1 MGRTKVSLRSRP
13 ISGGRRTLYLEFYP
27 PVRVREIMK
36 MQRYETLGMYVWDK
50 PKTLTQKQ
58 YNEAIFAQAEAIRAL
73 RVQAVINEEFDFL
86 DKEKIKGDFLAYFH
100 KEATQRNNSWMS
112 CYKHF
117 YQFVDGR
124 CTFRQLTV
132 DLCVRFREYLMNAMQ
147 LDDPTKPLSVNS
159 ASNYYRKFRGML
171 AITLRDDYIRE
182 NINEHLE
189 RIEAKRNRIEFLNFQ
204 ELYNLSKT
212 SCEIPVLKRASLYAC
227 LSGLRISDI
236 MQLTWN
242 NIVPNIKGT
251 GYNMRI
257 RTEKT
262 ETEATLPISPDA
274 LELCGPRERGL
285 VFKGLTRSMLNKPL
299 KKWLS
304 AAGITKHITFH
315 CFRHT
320 YAVLQLASGT
330 DIYTV
335 SKMLTHKHVTTTEI
349 YLDLLDE
356 MKEDTL
362 GRIQIYKDPE
372 PMVA

>member
-1 MGRTKVSLRSRP
+1 MGRTKISLRSRP

-27 PVRVREIMK
+27 PVRVRETMK

-58 YNEAIFAQAEAIRAL
+58 YNETIFAQAEAIRAL

-86 DKEKIKGDFLAYFH
+86 
-100 KEATQRNNSWMS
+100 NNSWMS

-117 YQFVDGR
+117 HKFVDGH
-124 CTFRQLTV
+124 CTFRQLNV
-132 DLCVRFREYLMNAMQ
+132 DLCVRFREYLLSATQ

-189 RIEAKRNRIEFLNFQ
+189 RIEAKRNRIEFLNFR

-212 SCEIPVLKRASLYAC
+212 PCELPLMRRASLYAC

-274 LELCGPRERGL
+274 LELCGPRGRGL
-285 VFKGLTRSMLNKPL
+285 VFKDLTRSMLNKPL
-299 KKWLS
+299 KAWLA

>member
-27 PVRVREIMK
+27 PVRVRENMK

-86 DKEKIKGDFLAYFH
+86 DKEKMKGDFLAYFY

-117 YQFVDGR
+117 HKFVDGH

-132 DLCVRFREYLMNAMQ
+132 DLCVRFREYLLSASQ
-147 LDDPTKPLSVNS
+147 LNDPAKPLSVNS

-182 NINEHLE
+182 NINVHLE
-189 RIEAKRNRIEFLNFQ
+189 RIETKRNRIEFLNFQ

-212 SCEIPVLKRASLYAC
+212 PCEIPVLKRASLYAC

-236 MQLTWN
+236 RQLTWP

-262 ETEATLPISPDA
+262 ETEATLPVGSDA
-274 LELCGPRERGL
+274 LELCGPRESGL
-285 VFKGLTRSMLNKPL
+285 VFKDLTRSMLNKPL
-299 KKWLS
+299 KKWLA

-362 GRIQIYKDPE
+362 GRIQIYKDSE

>member
-27 PVRVREIMK
+27 PVRVRENMK
-36 MQRYETLGMYVWDK
+36 MQRYETLGMYVWDN

-58 YNEAIFAQAEAIRAL
+58 YNEAIIAQAEAIRAL

-86 DKEKIKGDFLAYFH
+86 DKEKMKGDFLDYFH
-100 KEATQRNNSWMS
+100 KEAAQRNNSWMS

-117 YQFVDGR
+117 YNFVDGH
-124 CTFRQLTV
+124 CTFRQLNV
-132 DLCVRFREYLMNAMQ
+132 DLCVRFREYLLSATQ
-147 LDDPTKPLSVNS
+147 LDDPTSPLSLNS

-212 SCEIPVLKRASLYAC
+212 PCEIPVLKRASLFSC
-227 LSGLRISDI
+227 LTGLRISDI
-236 MQLTWN
+236 MQLAWN

-251 GYNMRI
+251 GYNMRL

-274 LELCGPRERGL
+274 LKLCGPCDNGL
-285 VFKGLTRSMLNKPL
+285 VFNGLTRSMLNKPL
-299 KKWLS
+299 KKWLA

-315 CFRHT
+315 SFRHT

-362 GRIQIYKDPE
+362 GRIQIYSEPE
-372 PMVA
+372 SVVV

>member
-1 MGRTKVSLRSRP
+1 
-13 ISGGRRTLYLEFYP
+13 
-27 PVRVREIMK
+27 MK
-36 MQRYETLGMYVWDK
+36 MKRYETLGMYVWDK

-58 YNEAIFAQAEAIRAL
+58 YNETIFAQAEAIRAL

-86 DKEKIKGDFLAYFH
+86 DKEKMKGDFLAYFY

-117 YQFVDGR
+117 HKFVDGH
-124 CTFRQLTV
+124 CTFRQLNV
-132 DLCVRFREYLMNAMQ
+132 DLCVRFREYLLSATQ

-189 RIEAKRNRIEFLNFQ
+189 RIEAKRNRIEFLNFR

-212 SCEIPVLKRASLYAC
+212 PCEIPVLKRASLYAC

-274 LELCGPRERGL
+274 LELCGPRGRGL
-285 VFKGLTRSMLNKPL
+285 VFKDLTRSMLNKPL
-299 KKWLS
+299 KAWLA

>member
-1 MGRTKVSLRSRP
+1 
-13 ISGGRRTLYLEFYP
+13 
-27 PVRVREIMK
+27 MK

-86 DKEKIKGDFLAYFH
+86 DKEKMKGDFLAYFH

-117 YQFVDGR
+117 HKFVDGH

-132 DLCVRFREYLMNAMQ
+132 DLCVRFREYLLSASQ
-147 LDDPTKPLSVNS
+147 LNDPAKLLSVNS

-182 NINEHLE
+182 NINVHLE
-189 RIEAKRNRIEFLNFQ
+189 RIETKRNRIEFLNFQ

-212 SCEIPVLKRASLYAC
+212 PCDVPVLKRASMYAC

-236 MQLTWN
+236 RQLTWN

-274 LELCGPRERGL
+274 LELCGPRGRGF
-285 VFKGLTRSMLNKPL
+285 VFNDLTRSMLNKPL
-299 KKWLS
+299 KKWLA

>member
-27 PVRVREIMK
+27 PVRVRESMK
-36 MQRYETLGMYVWDK
+36 MQRYETLGMYIWNK

-58 YNEAIFAQAEAIRAL
+58 YNEAILAQAEAIRAL

-86 DKEKIKGDFLAYFH
+86 DKERMNGDFLAYFYQ
-100 KEATQRNNSWMS
+100 EASRRNNSWMS

-117 YQFVDGR
+117 HKFVDGH

-132 DLCVRFREYLMNAMQ
+132 DLCVRFREYLLNAIQ

-189 RIEAKRNRIEFLNFQ
+189 RIEAKRNRIEFLDFQ

-212 SCEIPVLKRASLYAC
+212 PCDIPVLKRASLFSC
-227 LSGLRISDI
+227 LTGLRISDI
-236 MQLTWN
+236 MQLAWP

-251 GYNMRI
+251 GYDMRI

-274 LELCGPRERGL
+274 LELCGPMGNGL

-299 KKWLS
+299 KAWLT
-304 AAGITKHITFH
+304 AAGITKHISFH
-315 CFRHT
+315 SFRHT

-349 YLDLLDE
+349 YLDLLDK

-362 GRIQIYKDPE
+362 GRIRIYKDAD

>member
-27 PVRVREIMK
+27 PVRVRENMK

-86 DKEKIKGDFLAYFH
+86 DKEKMKGDFLAYFY

-117 YQFVDGR
+117 HKFVDGH

-132 DLCVRFREYLMNAMQ
+132 DLCVRFREYLLSASQ
-147 LDDPTKPLSVNS
+147 LNDPAKPLSVNS

-182 NINEHLE
+182 NINVHLE
-189 RIEAKRNRIEFLNFQ
+189 RIETKRNRIEFLNFQ

-212 SCEIPVLKRASLYAC
+212 PCEIPVLKRASLYAC

-236 MQLTWN
+236 RQLTWP

-262 ETEATLPISPDA
+262 ETEATLPVGSDA
-274 LELCGPRERGL
+274 LELCGPRESGL
-285 VFKGLTRSMLNKPL
+285 VFKDLTRSMLNKPL
-299 KKWLS
+299 KKWLA

-315 CFRHT
+315 AGRHT

-362 GRIQIYKDPE
+362 GRIQIYKDSE

>member
-27 PVRVREIMK
+27 PVRVRESMK

-58 YNEAIFAQAEAIRAL
+58 YNEAIIAQAEAIRAL

-86 DKEKIKGDFLAYFH
+86 DKEKMKGDFLDYFH
-100 KEATQRNNSWMS
+100 KEAAQRNNSWMS

-117 YQFVDGR
+117 YNFVDGH
-124 CTFRQLTV
+124 CTFRQLNV
-132 DLCVRFREYLMNAMQ
+132 DLCVRFREYLLSATQ
-147 LDDPTKPLSVNS
+147 LDDPTSPLSLNS

-212 SCEIPVLKRASLYAC
+212 PCEIPVLKRASLFSC
-227 LSGLRISDI
+227 LTGLRISDI
-236 MQLTWN
+236 MQLAWN

-251 GYNMRI
+251 GYNMRL

-274 LELCGPRERGL
+274 LKLCGPCDNGL
-285 VFKGLTRSMLNKPL
+285 VFNGLTRSMLNNPL
-299 KKWLS
+299 KKWLA

-315 CFRHT
+315 SFRHT

-362 GRIQIYKDPE
+362 GRIQIYSEPE
-372 PMVA
+372 SVVV

>member
-1 MGRTKVSLRSRP
+1 
-13 ISGGRRTLYLEFYP
+13 
-27 PVRVREIMK
+27 MK
-36 MQRYETLGMYVWDK
+36 MQRYETLGMYVWGK
-50 PKTLTQKQ
+50 PKTFTQKQ
-58 YNEAIFAQAEAIRAL
+58 YNEAIFAQAEAIRAI

-86 DKEKIKGDFLAYFH
+86 DKEKMKGDFLDYFH

-117 YQFVDGR
+117 HKFVDGH
-124 CTFRQLTV
+124 CTFRQLNV
-132 DLCVRFREYLMNAMQ
+132 ELCVRFREYLLSATQ
-147 LDDPTKPLSVNS
+147 LDDPTSPLSVNS

-189 RIEAKRNRIEFLNFQ
+189 RIEAKRNRIEFLNFR

-212 SCEIPVLKRASLYAC
+212 PCEIPVLKRASLFSC
-227 LSGLRISDI
+227 LTGLRISDI
-236 MQLTWN
+236 MKLQWSD
-242 NIVPNIKGT
+242 IVPNIKST
-251 GYNMRI
+251 GYNMRL
-257 RTEKT
+257 RTKKT
-262 ETEATLPISPDA
+262 EAEATWPLSPDA
-274 LELCGPRERGL
+274 LELCGTREEDA

-299 KKWLS
+299 KKWLA

-315 CFRHT
+315 SFRHT

-372 PMVA
+372 IMAA

>member
-1 MGRTKVSLRSRP
+1 MRRTKVSLRSRP
-13 ISGGRRTLYLEFYP
+13 ISNGRRTLYLEFYP
-27 PVRVREIMK
+27 PVRVRETMK
-36 MQRYETLGMYVWDK
+36 VQRYETLGMYIWNK
-50 PKTLTQKQ
+50 PKNLTQKH
-58 YNEAIFAQAEAIRAL
+58 YNEAILAQAEAIRAL

-86 DKEKIKGDFLAYFH
+86 DKEKMKGDFLAYFH

-112 CYKHF
+112 CYRHF
-117 YQFVDGR
+117 YKFVDGR

-212 SCEIPVLKRASLYAC
+212 PCEIPVLKRASLYAC

-236 MQLTWN
+236 MQLTWS

-274 LELCGPRERGL
+274 LELCGPRESGL
-285 VFKGLTRSMLNKPL
+285 VFKDLTRSMLNKPL
-299 KKWLS
+299 KKWLT

-362 GRIQIYKDPE
+362 GRIQIHKDPE
-372 PMVA
+372 TKTV